1 MMDSKKNESLFHQ
14 ALEDLASL
22 IFEEMDPGLSDY
34 MWSHLGK

>member
-1 MMDSKKNESLFHQ
+1 MHRFIDGLLCYDGFE
-14 ALEDLASL
+14 EEL